1 MIRKGHWK
9 RCEKNPDSFVSKL
22 YFFCFVF
29 DLGPRT
35 MWAEYAGGS
44 SKVREAMLLSLV
56 VAAAEA
62 SRAVSMLLVY
72 LEGMSR
78 QAAQKECKTS
88 KRQTGELLFEQ
99 QNEDSGVR
107 PVILSRLSF
116 GRTTWSGAGR
126 A

>member
-1 MIRKGHWK
+1 
-9 RCEKNPDSFVSKL
+9 
-22 YFFCFVF
+22 
-29 DLGPRT
+29 

-78 QAAQKECKTS
+78 QAAQKECKNVKTS
-88 KRQTGELLFEQ
+88 
-99 QNEDSGVR
+99 D
-107 PVILSRLSF
+107 
-116 GRTTWSGAGR
+116 GRVVV
-126 A
+126 